1 MMKDRISPVILL
13 LVGMVLGIGLTLWGQ
28 SLLSSKHEV
37 KEAKAAVVGTGQAV
51 VAANKAEATL
61 ATSLDDIA
69 KNGGKIRDA
78 LDERLNTPFALKSA
92 SNGNIKSTKPASN
105 GAASVNA
112 AECPPATID
121 GDSYMPFDVGTLRLL
136 NAARTGTPVDS
147 ITVSDAESAAPA
159 FVRIRIYVRND
170 TEIAKMYNDLAARHN
185 SLVDQVAAYQHRQR
199 LRLGIKE

>member
-1 MMKDRISPVILL
+1 
-13 LVGMVLGIGLTLWGQ
+13 
-28 SLLSSKHEV
+28 
-37 KEAKAAVVGTGQAV
+37 
-51 VAANKAEATL
+51 L

-69 KNGGKIRDA
+69 KNGGRIRDA
-78 LDERLNTPFALKSA
+78 LGDRLNTPFELKSA

-112 AECPPATID
+112 AECPPAIID

-136 NAARTGTPVDS
+136 NAARAGTPVDS